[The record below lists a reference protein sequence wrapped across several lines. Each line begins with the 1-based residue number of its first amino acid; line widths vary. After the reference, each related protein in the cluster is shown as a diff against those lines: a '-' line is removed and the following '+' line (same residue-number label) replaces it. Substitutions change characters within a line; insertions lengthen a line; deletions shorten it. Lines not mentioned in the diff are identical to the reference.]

1 MVKRSCFSNAFY
13 MLERCGRLLGHDD
26 TGASIFVL
34 DGKVWRVQ
42 GERDVRQLG
51 DYFLH
56 MSLVR
61 KGIRKLIRVSMG
73 YAPVGV

>member
-26 TGASIFVL
+26 KGASIYVL

-56 MSLVR
+56 MNLVR
-61 KGIRKLIRVSMG
+61 KGIRKLIRVQSWF
-73 YAPVGV
+73 ATVGA